1 MVFSLALSSSTERPV
16 RSGTAGL
23 GSMAHF
29 AAIFSMREFTT
40 FALEYKHGNGRRG
53 HLFGFQASLHD
64 FVRKAEFHSLV
75 CVHPGFGIHEVREL
89 GTGKAPS

>member
-40 FALEYKHGNGRRG
+40 FALDYSMGT
-53 HLFGFQASLHD
+53 
-64 FVRKAEFHSLV
+64 V
-75 CVHPGFGIHEVREL
+75 
-89 GTGKAPS
+89 GTGMSSVSSARLMIPSAKPSSTALFASIHVSASMR

>member
-40 FALEYKHGNGRRG
+40 FALEYSTETVGDSHVLGLIGT
-53 HLFGFQASLHD
+53 AHD
-64 FVRKAEFHSLV
+64 PVRKAEFNSLV
-75 CVHPGFGIHEVREL
+75 GIHPCFRIHEVREL
-89 GTGKAPS
+89 CTRQVPF